1 MLARLG
7 AHTFKLAFGHL
18 YAPNDPETFIRDS
31 HHAQTDPEIIQSG
44 THQIWR
50 ALSEN
55 GTAVVFSVAGPISLP
70 FTNAAPDTL
79 DLERLS
85 IDGRFQLRGPG
96 ARFIITFFVGP
107 EILEIQSS
115 IPRFTAK
122 FTALKN
128 FINGNDF
135 VKMGS
140 IFSPLSLTET

>member
-7 AHTFKLAFGHL
+7 AHTFKVAFGHL
-18 YAPNDPETFIRDS
+18 YEPNDPETFIRDS
-31 HHAQTDPEIIQSG
+31 HHAQTDPEMIRSG

-50 ALSEN
+50 TLSEN
-55 GTAVVFSVAGPISLP
+55 GTSIVYSVAGPMSLP

-79 DLERLS
+79 DLVRLS

-96 ARFIITFFVGP
+96 ARFIITLFVVP
-107 EILEIQSS
+107 EILKIQSS
-115 IPRFTAK
+115 ILWFTAK
-122 FTALKN
+122 ITALKN
-128 FINGNDF
+128 FVNGNDF